1 MKNYFLNHLPTG
13 KWNKKF
19 TFPLRPAMQAKF
31 GNMSP
36 NENFEIFNTKSC
48 ILSISERVLMFENK
62 LIFFYFVLC
71 FVVYNQLEIW
81 IWIKLHFWWFVIII
95 FTSCTGACVES
106 KISRYVPKIPQ
117 GRIHS
122 YYPCHFNR
130 YFLCQNVDRTQIAYK
145 FA

>member
-117 GRIHS
+117 GRTHS

-130 YFLCQNVDRTQIAYK
+130 YFLCQKVDRTQIAYK